1 MRHNGVAFLEG
12 LLRLFA
18 DDRFTFAI
26 LAVVVVAA
34 VLAFGFGAQAEI
46 VA

>member
-18 DDRFTFAI
+18 DYRFTFAI
-26 LAVVVVAA
+26 FAVVVVAA
-34 VLAFGFGAQAEI
+34 VGVWFRGAG
-46 VA
+46 